1 MTLVTLDG
9 TEVRREVWAVPRCG
23 WGRSLWVARSQM
35 GQGLDFELA
44 FWLLLLLSCPVVSD
58 SFSTPWIEIFPGKNT
73 GVGCHFLSPGDLP
86 NPGIAPTSLESP
98 AWAGGFFTTE
108 PPGKLCIVL

>member
-1 MTLVTLDG
+1 MCVCVYTHSVT
-9 TEVRREVWAVPRCG
+9 
-23 WGRSLWVARSQM
+23 Q
-35 GQGLDFELA
+35 
-44 FWLLLLLSCPVVSD
+44 SCPTLRNPMDCSLARL
-58 SFSTPWIEIFPGKNT
+58 FCPWNFLGKNT
-73 GVGCHFLSPGDLP
+73 EVGCHFLSPGDLP